1 MTKRPVAVIIL
12 AAGKG
17 TRMRSDRPKV
27 LHPIA
32 GRPMLRWAIGA
43 AEALA
48 PERIGVVIGP
58 GMEAVAAAAAPYSTR
73 IQERQAGT
81 ADAVQAAR
89 DLVDGFDGAVII
101 AFADTPLV
109 PAETY
114 RRLADALGRSAAD
127 TPSAIAV
134 LGMRPKDPAQ
144 YGRLVVADDG
154 SLTAIVEYFDATPDQ
169 RSIGLCNA
177 GLMAFDGRFLPELL
191 DAIGNDNAKGEFY
204 LTDAVGVARG
214 RGLSCTVVEAPEEEV
229 MGINSRAELAAAEA
243 RAQEQLRTA
252 AMAGGATL
260 IDPATVYLQA
270 DTQLGRDVTVEP
282 SVVFGPGVV
291 VEDHVTIRGFSHLEG
306 VVVRQGAIIGP
317 FARLRPGSE
326 VQADAHVGNFVEL
339 KNTVLGRGAK
349 ANHLAYLGDS
359 DIGAG
364 SNIGAGTITCNY
376 DGYLKHRTV
385 IGENV
390 FIGSNS
396 ALVAPVAVGDRAN
409 VAAGSVITRDVDADA
424 LGVARARQ
432 HGIEGWA
439 RTYRAR
445 KSAEKAA
452 GKAGK
457 EPAPSSGEG

>member
-1 MTKRPVAVIIL
+1 MTKRPVAVIVL

-32 GRPMLRWAIGA
+32 GRPMLQWAIDG
-43 AEALA
+43 AEALG
-48 PERIGVVIGP
+48 PDRIGVVVGP
-58 GMEAVAAAAAPYSTR
+58 GMETVAAAAAPHPTR
-73 IQERQAGT
+73 VQERQAGT
-81 ADAVQAAR
+81 ADAVRAAR
-89 DLVDGFDGAVII
+89 DLIDGFDGAVIV

-109 PAETY
+109 RPETY
-114 RRLADALGRSAAD
+114 RRLADAIGQAAAH
-127 TPSAIAV
+127 PAAVAV
-134 LGMRPKDPAQ
+134 LGMRPADPAQ
-144 YGRLVVADDG
+144 YGRLVVDDG
-154 SLTAIVEYFDATPDQ
+154 SLTGIVEYLDATPDQ
-169 RSIGLCNA
+169 RAIGLCNA
-177 GLMAFDGRFLPELL
+177 GLMAFDGRVLPELL

-204 LTDAVGVARG
+204 LTDAVALARG
-214 RGLSCTVVEAPEEEV
+214 RGLSCTVVEAPEDEV
-229 MGINSRAELAAAEA
+229 MGINSRADLAAAEA
-243 RAQEQLRTA
+243 GMQQRLRAA
-252 AMAGGATL
+252 AMAAGATL
-260 IDPATVYLQA
+260 TDPSTVYLQA
-270 DTQLGRDVTVEP
+270 DTRLGRDVTVEP

-291 VEDHVTIRGFSHLEG
+291 VEDGVTIRGFSHLEG

-359 DIGAG
+359 DVGAG
-364 SNIGAGTITCNY
+364 SNVGAGTITCNY

-396 ALVAPVAVGDRAN
+396 ALVAPVSVGDRAN
-409 VAAGSVITRDVDADA
+409 VAAGSVITRDVEPDA

-432 HGIEGWA
+432 RGVDGWA
-439 RTYRAR
+439 RLYRER
-445 KSAEKAA
+445 KAAEKA
-452 GKAGK
+452 GQKPPSPGK
-457 EPAPSSGEG
+457 ER